1 MNYREWAAKHPH
13 AAADMQAM
21 LGAVP
26 WPVTPPGGDGKGESW
41 SQQQARLRAAKQGA
55 MAWRNNVGATPAK
68 TQHSCPRCHTR
79 FEEKQQPIRYGLAN
93 DSARLNGVVK
103 SSDLILAIP
112 RVIRPEDVGNT
123 IAQFGSV
130 ETKRPGWVFTG
141 KGPEAGQAAWLAL
154 LESIGAYARFSTGEL
169 TL

>member
-1 MNYREWAAKHPH
+1 MDYNEWVSRHPQ
-13 AAADMQAM
+13 AAADLQVM

-26 WPVTPPGGDGKGESW
+26 WPTGGVGGEGKPEGW
-41 SQQQARLRAAKQGA
+41 AQQQARFKAAQQGA

-68 TQHSCPRCHTR
+68 TQHACPRCQFR
-79 FEEKQQPIRYGLAN
+79 FEEQQQPVRYGLAN
-93 DSARLNGVVK
+93 DSAKLNERIK

-112 RVIRPEDVGNT
+112 RVIRQEDVGTT

-141 KGPEAGQAAWLAL
+141 KGQEAGQAAWLAL
-154 LESIGAYARFSTGEL
+154 ITKIGGFACFSTGDLEL
-169 TL
+169 